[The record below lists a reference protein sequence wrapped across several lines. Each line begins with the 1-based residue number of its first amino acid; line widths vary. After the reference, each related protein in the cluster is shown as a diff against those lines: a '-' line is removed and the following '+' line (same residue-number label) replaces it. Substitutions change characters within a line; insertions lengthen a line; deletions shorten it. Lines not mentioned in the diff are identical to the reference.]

1 MNLDILKI
9 ASVTKYNKNIEEP
22 THYSKLKNPLCGDE
36 IQIKLIINKDKIV
49 DFGYEGKYCVYCQ
62 ASARLLSEI
71 SINKKKVKIDKLC
84 QSAERYFEGNN
95 EISEKK
101 SSNLRKLFNKKNLS
115 RKECILLP
123 FKTFKKI
130 KKKKFK

>member
-9 ASVTKYNKNIEEP
+9 ASSTKYNKNIEEP

-36 IQIKLIINKDKIV
+36 IQIKLVVNKDKIV
-49 DFGYEGKYCVYCQ
+49 DFGYEGKYCIYCQ
-62 ASARLLSEI
+62 ASVSLLSEM
-71 SINKKKVKIDKLC
+71 SINKELVKVDQLC
-84 QSAERYFEGNN
+84 QSAERYFEGKN

-101 SSNLRKLFNKKNLS
+101 TNSLKKLFNKKNLS

-130 KKKKFK
+130 KKKNFK